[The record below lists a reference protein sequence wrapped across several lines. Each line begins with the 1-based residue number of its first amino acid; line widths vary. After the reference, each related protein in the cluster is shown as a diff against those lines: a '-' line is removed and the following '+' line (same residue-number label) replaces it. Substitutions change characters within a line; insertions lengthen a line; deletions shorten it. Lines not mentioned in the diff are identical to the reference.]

1 MGSLVDILKE
11 SFAETILDVSGTPYN
26 VYSIIV
32 TSDTDLT
39 EFAGILEDVLPD
51 HFPTEDY
58 ISIYL
63 SKEGESKEILV
74 ELNIPSIELLSMEL
88 FIDGKQQTVTIV
100 DEPGTRETFAVIDEN
115 GNSFGAIWCENE
127 WECHEEILKPYVEII
142 GKAINNHLWI

>member
-11 SFAETILDVSGTPYN
+11 SFAETILDISGTPYN

-51 HFPTEDY
+51 QFPTEDY

-63 SKEGESKEILV
+63 KKGYFSICQMVNSY
-74 ELNIPSIELLSMEL
+74 LNSVCFKYIEMNWQFVRSMMGL
-88 FIDGKQQTVTIV
+88 IKFI
-100 DEPGTRETFAVIDEN
+100 N
-115 GNSFGAIWCENE
+115 
-127 WECHEEILKPYVEII
+127 
-142 GKAINNHLWI
+142 

>member
-39 EFAGILEDVLPD
+39 EFAGILEDILPD

-88 FIDGKQQTVTIV
+88 FINGKQQTVTIV

-115 GNSFGAIWCENE
+115 GNSLGAIWCENE
-127 WECHEEILKPYVEII
+127 WECFKEILKPYVEII
-142 GKAINNHLWI
+142 GKAIDNRL